1 MLVMEGL
8 KVKGF
13 RGDQKLKAKTS
24 WTFFSLQ
31 ISDYEDYTA
40 PLLTHCREMKKK
52 HPELPLFLMGHS
64 MGGLISI
71 LSVLEAQVIFSSQ
84 NMKPG
89 YLSFSRISLLD

>member
-1 MLVMEGL
+1 MLAMEGL

-13 RGDQKLKAKTS
+13 RCDQKLKAKS
-24 WTFFSLQ
+24 NIFSLQ
-31 ISDYEDYTA
+31 ISDYEDYIA

-71 LSVLEAQVIFSSQ
+71 LSVLEAKVIFS
-84 NMKPG
+84 
-89 YLSFSRISLLD
+89 